1 MVRCGATISVQMVRD
16 PCEMVRDWCQML
28 RDRYE
33 ILRQW
38 HEMVRDS
45 TRCCKISTSL
55 RDGVRSVRGGAAL
68 RSVRDG
74 AFLLSPSS
82 LPILLPAPSFSS
94 SQLLPPS
101 PPLLLLHTV
110 SIPAACWGSRIC
122 TCTPRHSTQQHTHKQ
137 HARHTCHTRNT
148 YLPKLLSRGSPG
160 GSPCFGGAFV
170 CCAAGAQGPG
180 PRLPPSNDALEASIL
195 FSRCTVD
202 VRGCFNNFLL
212 AVWLRHGIVWMP
224 TTHCV

>member
-1 MVRCGATISVQMVRD
+1 
-16 PCEMVRDWCQML
+16 ML
-28 RDRYE
+28 QD
-33 ILRQW
+33 Q
-38 HEMVRDS
+38 HES
-45 TRCCKISTSL
+45 TRWCEVSTRWCCTEIGTRWCLSSL
-55 RDGVRSVRGGAAL
+55 S
-68 RSVRDG
+68 RDG

-160 GSPCFGGAFV
+160 G
-170 CCAAGAQGPG
+170 
-180 PRLPPSNDALEASIL
+180 PPH
-195 FSRCTVD
+195 V
-202 VRGCFNNFLL
+202 L
-212 AVWLRHGIVWMP
+212 AVPLCAVLPGHKARAPAFHLQMM
-224 TTHCV
+224 H